1 MTGEQAYLILQEFA
15 ALRDPAAEPEQEAVK
30 AALFLED
37 VFGVTL
43 SDAQIDPEVLHDPE
57 AMLALVAPGLGAD

>member
-1 MTGEQAYLILQEFA
+1 MTGDQAYRILQEFQ

-30 AALFLED
+30 AALFVED

-57 AMLALVAPGLGAD
+57 AILALVVAGLDAH